1 MTLCM
6 LKYGGKEWRR
16 YKEMID
22 DTKDKDEDPEKKK
35 KERERQSSHMLNT
48 YI

>member
-1 MTLCM
+1 
-6 LKYGGKEWRR
+6 
-16 YKEMID
+16 MID

-35 KERERQSSHMLNT
+35 ERERQCSHILNT